1 MTEKDDENL
10 LLRSVALQ
18 NAQSILQA
26 RQRAEM
32 ELVQTKE
39 NLRKQ
44 SEWLRVTLS
53 SIGDAVIA
61 TDAEGRITFM
71 NGVAEN
77 LTGWNQKQSIDRP
90 LSDVFHIINE
100 TTGLA
105 AENPAI
111 RVLRDGMIDGLNN
124 NKILLS
130 KDGTRRPIDD
140 SAAPIR
146 DELGETVGAV
156 LVFRDVT
163 ERRRAERV
171 LRESEARYRAIVE
184 TTPECVKL
192 VGPDGTLLQMN
203 PAGLTMIEAENAET
217 VLGQCVYDVIAPEYR
232 AAYCDFNE
240 QVCRGEGG
248 TLEFDIVGLKGT
260 RRHMETTAVPLASS
274 ASDGSYDHLA
284 VTRDVTGRV
293 ESNRALEESRARL
306 DYAVSVSGVGFWYCD
321 LPFDVLNWDDRVK
334 EHFWLLP
341 NARVTID
348 TFYDRL
354 YPDDRARTREAVER
368 TIQSRIPYEID
379 YRTVDPNTGA
389 IKWIRARGVTAYN
402 PNGEPI
408 RFDGV
413 TLDITAHKMA
423 EESLREAD
431 RKKDEFIALLAHELR
446 NPLAP
451 LRNGLQVV
459 RLAREAD
466 AGAVD
471 KALSMM
477 ERQLSHMVR
486 LVDDL
491 LDISRISRNKMELR
505 REEVLLADV
514 IDSAVETAN
523 PLIESE
529 GHELNV
535 ILPSQPI
542 YLNADLTRLA
552 QVFSNLLTN
561 SAKYTPQ
568 RGRIWLSAERKGGE
582 VIVSVRDTGIGI
594 PADSLGSVFAMFS
607 QVNAAIE
614 RSNGGLGIGLAL
626 VKGLVEMHGGSVIA
640 ASEGDG
646 KGSTFT
652 VTLPVLGDY
661 LDDVVQSIADGGI
674 TSPSQIRRVLVVDD
688 NQDGAESMAEMLR
701 LLGDEV
707 LTANDGLE
715 ALVAAEAFRPEVIL
729 MDVGMPRLNGLDAT
743 QRIREQPW
751 GDNIAIIALTG
762 WGQES
767 DRDRSH
773 SAGCNGHLVKPV
785 SLPELE
791 KMIAEVSRKTS

>member
-1 MTEKDDENL
+1 M
-10 LLRSVALQ
+10 RSVALQ

-39 NLRKQ
+39 SLRKQ

-61 TDAEGRITFM
+61 TDAEGRIAFM
-71 NGVAEN
+71 NGLAEK
-77 LTGWNQKQSIDRP
+77 LTGWKQKQAIDRP
-90 LSDVFHIINE
+90 LTDVFQIIDE
-100 TTGLA
+100 TTGNSA
-105 AENPAI
+105 PNPTFRA
-111 RVLRDGMIDGLNN
+111 LREGIIDGLDNHT
-124 NKILLS
+124 ILIS

-146 DELGETVGAV
+146 NELGVTVGAV
-156 LVFRDVT
+156 LVFRDAT
-163 ERRRAERV
+163 ERRRSERV

-184 TTPECVKL
+184 TSPECVKL
-192 VGPDGTLLQMN
+192 VSRDGTLLQMN
-203 PAGLTMIEAENAET
+203 PAGLAMIEADDAKK
-217 VLGQCVYDVIAPEYR
+217 VLGHCVYDVVAPEFR
-232 AAYCDFNE
+232 DAFCQFNKRVCD
-240 QVCRGEGG
+240 GEGG
-248 TLEFDIVGLKGT
+248 TLEFDIVGLRGT
-260 RRHMETTAVPLASS
+260 RRHMETTAVPLA
-274 ASDGSYDHLA
+274 ASDGSFSHLA

-293 ESNRALEESRARL
+293 ESKRVLDESRARL
-306 DYAVSVSGVGFWYCD
+306 DYAVGVSGIGFWYCD
-321 LPFDVLNWDDRVK
+321 LPFEVLNWDDRVK
-334 EHFWLLP
+334 EHFWLPP
-341 NARVTID
+341 NAKVTID

-354 YPDDRARTREAVER
+354 HPDDRERTRLAVER
-368 TIQSRIPYEID
+368 TIQNGIPYEID
-379 YRTVDPNTGA
+379 YRTVDPISSA
-389 IKWIRARGVTAYN
+389 IKWIRARGGVAFA
-402 PNGEPI
+402 PNGEPV

-413 TLDITAHKMA
+413 TLDITTHKNA
-423 EESLREAD
+423 EQSLREAD
-431 RKKDEFIALLAHELR
+431 RKKDDFIALLAHELR

-459 RLAREAD
+459 RLAGEAD
-466 AGAVD
+466 ADAAA
-471 KALSMM
+471 KALNMM
-477 ERQLSHMVR
+477 ERQLSNMVR
-486 LVDDL
+486 LIDDL

-505 REEVLLADV
+505 LERVLLADAV
-514 IDSAVETAN
+514 ASAVETAN

-535 ILPSQPI
+535 ILPSHPI

-561 SAKYTPQ
+561 SAKYTPP

-594 PADSLGSVFAMFS
+594 PRDSLGSIFAMFS
-607 QVNAAIE
+607 QVNGSIN

-626 VKGLVEMHGGSVIA
+626 VKGLVEMHGGSVYA
-640 ASEGDG
+640 ASEGEG
-646 KGSTFT
+646 KGSTLT
-652 VTLPVLGDY
+652 VTLPMLGENTDEA
-661 LDDVVQSIADGGI
+661 LQSTPDNGMTAS
-674 TSPSQIRRVLVVDD
+674 TKTRRVLVVDD
-688 NQDGAESMAEMLR
+688 NEDGAESMAEMLR

-743 QRIREQPW
+743 RRIREQPW
-751 GDNIAIIALTG
+751 GKGIKIIALTG

-767 DRDRSH
+767 DTERSR
-773 SAGCNGHLVKPV
+773 SAGCDGHLVKPV
-785 SLPELE
+785 CLSDLE
-791 KMIAEVSRKTS
+791 MMIEEISDKRN

>member
-1 MTEKDDENL
+1 MMTEKDDEER

-26 RQRAEM
+26 RQRAEQ
-32 ELVQTKE
+32 ELVQAKE
-39 NLRKQ
+39 VLRKQ

-61 TDAEGRITFM
+61 SDAEGRITFM
-71 NGVAEN
+71 NGVAEKM
-77 LTGWNQKQSIDRP
+77 TGWKQKQAIDRP
-90 LSDVFHIINE
+90 MADVFHIVDEN
-100 TTGLA
+100 TGRS
-105 AENPAI
+105 AENPAVRALDEGGI
-111 RVLRDGMIDGLNN
+111 VGLSNHT
-124 NKILLS
+124 LLIS
-130 KDGTRRPIDD
+130 KDGTERPIDD

-146 DELGETVGAV
+146 NEAGKTVGSV

-163 ERRRAERV
+163 ERRRAEKV

-184 TTPECVKL
+184 TSPECVKL
-192 VGPDGTLLQMN
+192 VSPDGILLQMN
-203 PAGLTMIEAENAET
+203 RAGLAMIEADNAET
-217 VLGQCVYDVIAPEYR
+217 ALGQSVFELIAPEFR
-232 AAYCDFNE
+232 EAFTKFNKK
-240 QVCRGEGG
+240 VCHGEGG

-260 RRHMETTAVPLASS
+260 RRHMETTAVPLTT
-274 ASDGSYDHLA
+274 SDGGFAHLA
-284 VTRDVTGRV
+284 VTRDVSGRV
-293 ESNRALEESRARL
+293 EANRALEESRARL
-306 DYAVSVSGVGFWYCD
+306 DYAVRVSGIGFWYCD
-321 LPFDVLNWDDRVK
+321 LPLDVLNWDERVK
-334 EHFWLLP
+334 EHFWLPP

-348 TFYDRL
+348 TFYERL
-354 YPDDRARTREAVER
+354 HPDDRERTREAVER
-368 TIQSRIPYEID
+368 TIQDRIPYEID
-379 YRTVDPNTGA
+379 YRTVDPRTGS
-389 IKWIRARGVTAYN
+389 IKWIRARGGTTYGS
-402 PNGEPI
+402 NGDPI

-413 TLDITAHKMA
+413 TVDITVHKKA

-431 RKKDEFIALLAHELR
+431 RNKDEFIAVLAHELR

-459 RLAREAD
+459 RLAAD
-466 AGAVD
+466 VDKEAVD
-471 KALSMM
+471 KSLNMM

-486 LVDDL
+486 LIDDL

-505 REEVLLADV
+505 RERVLLADV
-514 IDSAVETAN
+514 VASAVETAN

-529 GHELNV
+529 GHELK
-535 ILPSQPI
+535 ILLPSKPT

-568 RGRIWLSAERKGGE
+568 RGRIWLSAERKGS
-582 VIVSVRDTGIGI
+582 VVVVSVRDTGIGI
-594 PADSLGSVFAMFS
+594 PVDSLGTVFAMFS
-607 QVNAAIE
+607 QVNKSIE

-626 VKGLVEMHGGSVIA
+626 VKGLVEMHGGSVTA
-640 ASEGDG
+640 ASEGEG

-652 VTLPVLGDY
+652 VTLPVLGENQDEAI
-661 LDDVVQSIADGGI
+661 QSTAGNGM
-674 TSPSQIRRVLVVDD
+674 TPASQVRRILVVDD

-701 LLGDEV
+701 LMGDEV
-707 LTANDGLE
+707 WTANDGLE

-751 GDNIAIIALTG
+751 GKGIAIIALTG

-767 DRDRSH
+767 DRERSH
-773 SAGCNGHLVKPV
+773 SAGCDGHLVKPV
-785 SLPELE
+785 NFSDLE
-791 KMIAEVSRKTS
+791 RKIAELLKKRK